1 MKEKI
6 LILIL
11 CIVIVV
17 GILGGCVQ
25 KQPTT
30 NKKPTVDFEFSP
42 LLPKINE
49 IVNFT
54 DKSIDPDGNITAWA
68 WDLDGDGTI
77 DSTTQNPTYK
87 YTDPGVYSVTLTV
100 TDDDNATS
108 SITKFITIMKLN
120 LPPTANFTYSV
131 VANLTVNFTDI
142 STDVNGNDTIMNWTW
157 DFGDG
162 NISYQ
167 QNPQHKYAVAGN
179 YNVILTVKDE
189 GGLIDSTT
197 KEIQVT

>member
-1 MKEKI
+1 
-6 LILIL
+6 
-11 CIVIVV
+11 
-17 GILGGCVQ
+17 
-25 KQPTT
+25 
-30 NKKPTVDFEFSP
+30 
-42 LLPKINE
+42 
-49 IVNFT
+49 
-54 DKSIDPDGNITAWA
+54 
-68 WDLDGDGTI
+68 
-77 DSTTQNPTYK
+77 
-87 YTDPGVYSVTLTV
+87 
-100 TDDDNATS
+100 
-108 SITKFITIMKLN
+108 MKLN